1 MSGIYIRNLKS
12 ENIKKGVEILKI
24 KGTYESGGPAEPV
37 NEDITLDSSTMWQA
51 ASASEGYT
59 GLGTVTVNPYTL
71 DSKTVD
77 PSISAFTVN
86 SSADGLSSVTLNPVT
101 SSIDSNI
108 MASNIK
114 KDISILG
121 VTGTLNSSADWI
133 LEAKSVAN
141 ASISTDTEGLCNT
154 SYGMQY
160 LFENSKLST
169 INFTNTTVSGPYA
182 FDHAFVGCSNA
193 TSINFPNLT
202 SITGSY
208 AFNRAFQNLECDI
221 TFPELRSVSG
231 NYGLLECNYGRSAGK
246 IYFPKLES
254 ITGKSGLKQLY
265 ENGGGSIAAAVPY
278 EFPELKTINAEY
290 ALTNMFVRGIGS
302 ISSISFPKL
311 ESIRGYRAFQGFI
324 AYNSAC
330 KSVSMPRLLY
340 KEDDFVFKWLH
351 VGSPSLSITT
361 TPEFFKYNSRSDSGY
376 EPDIYAGDITL
387 VIPNDYTYLNGWNPS
402 TTYLRFDRTWVLDL
416 SDTNILHILRQLG
429 NVSDYNQVNYTVTFD
444 SRTIQENVNY
454 DYTFAINKLTNAG
467 WTVIGLTIE
476 LPVLITITTGTTLNL
491 YNNNTIGFN
500 ALGAWTATV
509 DDPSIHLSSTSGSA
523 GNNQTITVT
532 MDSGWSSTAHVTLSS
547 TDGISTQ
554 TKTVNVIYS
563 NAKYRQL
570 EYVEVPTTLEGFA
583 LGTSLGAND
592 DVVFKFRALESN
604 GATMLGYVSPTS
616 SYNIE
621 TWRVFY
627 HSNSL
632 YWDCGG
638 ESGPGRM
645 YTSASGFIFNANTT
659 RNILFKRSENNF
671 TIKNLDTGDIF
682 KGDRSSTFAGTPSA
696 IGVNGVGSGSPGGEN
711 HRFYELTIYPN
722 GYQDGAGIPSAHYI
736 PVEDI
741 TGVACIFDTVSEKFY
756 YPSSGSLIPGPAIN

>member
-24 KGTYESGGPAEPV
+24 KGTYEGGSPAEPV
-37 NEDITLDSSTMWQA
+37 NEDITLDSSTVRQA

-108 MASNIK
+108 TAGNIK

-121 VTGTLNSSADWI
+121 VTGTLNSSSDWI

-141 ASISTDTEGLCNT
+141 ASISTDTEGLCNA

-160 LFENSKLST
+160 LFENSNLST
-169 INFTNTTVSGPYA
+169 INFTNTTVSGNYA

-193 TSINFPNLT
+193 KSINFPNLT

-231 NYGLLECNYGRSAGK
+231 NYGLLECNYGRSKGR

-254 ITGKSGLKQLY
+254 VTGNSGLRQLY
-265 ENGGGSIAAAVPY
+265 EHGGSSIATVPY
-278 EFPELKTINAEY
+278 EFPELRTINAEY
-290 ALTNMFVRGIGS
+290 ALTNMFISGVGN

-311 ESIRGYRAFQGFI
+311 ESIRGYLAFQGFI
-324 AYNSAC
+324 AYNSTC
-330 KSVSMPRLLY
+330 SNVSMPRLLY
-340 KEDDFVFKWLH
+340 KEDDNVFRWFH
-351 VGSPSLSITT
+351 VGSSPLSITT
-361 TPEFFKYNSRSDSGY
+361 TPEFFKYNSMSDSGY

-402 TTYLRFDRTWVLDL
+402 TTYLRFNRSWVSNL
-416 SDTNILHILRQLG
+416 SDANILHILGQLG

-444 SRTIQENVNY
+444 SRTIQENANY
-454 DYTFAINKLTNAG
+454 DYTLAINKLTNAG
-467 WTVIGLTIE
+467 WTVTGLTIE
-476 LPVLITITTGTTLNL
+476 LPVFITITTGTTLNL
-491 YNNNTIGFN
+491 YKNNTIGFD
-500 ALGAWTATV
+500 ALHAWTATV

-547 TDGISTQ
+547 TDGIYTE
-554 TKTVNVIYS
+554 TKTIKVIYS
-563 NAKYRQL
+563 NAKYSQL
-570 EYVEVPTTLEGFA
+570 EYVEVPTKLEGFA
-583 LGTSLGAND
+583 LGTSLGVND

-604 GATMLGYVSPTS
+604 GATMLGYVSSMS
-616 SYNIE
+616 SYNID

-627 HSNSL
+627 YSDSL

-638 ESGPGRM
+638 ENGPGRL
-645 YTSASGFIFNANTT
+645 YTNTDGFIFNKTMI
-659 RNILFKRSENNF
+659 RNILFKRSENSF
-671 TIKNLDTGDIF
+671 GVKNLDTGDTF
-682 KGDRSSTFAGTPSA
+682 WGNRSSTFAGTPSA
-696 IGVNGVGSGSPGGEN
+696 IGVNGVGDGNSGGEN
-711 HRFYELTIYPN
+711 HYFYELTIYPD

-736 PVEDI
+736 PVEDN

-756 YPSSGSLIPGPAIN
+756 YPSSGSLIPGPVIN

>member
-24 KGTYESGGPAEPV
+24 KGTYESGSPAEPV
-37 NEDITLDSSTMWQA
+37 NEDITLDSSTVWQA

-59 GLGTVTVNPYTL
+59 GLGTVTVKPYTL

-108 MASNIK
+108 TASNIK

-160 LFENSKLST
+160 LFENSRLST

-182 FDHAFVGCSNA
+182 FDHAFVGCYNA

-208 AFNRAFQNLECDI
+208 AFNRAFQNLNCDI

-231 NYGLLECNYGRSAGK
+231 SYGLLECNYGRSTGR

-254 ITGKSGLKQLY
+254 ITGYSGLKQLY
-265 ENGGGSIAAAVPY
+265 EGGGSSISVVPY
-278 EFPELKTINAEY
+278 EFPELRTINAEY
-290 ALTNMFVRGIGS
+290 ALTNMFLSERGS

-311 ESIRGYRAFQGFI
+311 ESIRGYCAFQGFI
-324 AYNSAC
+324 AYNSTC
-330 KSVSMPRLLY
+330 NSLSMPRLLY
-340 KEDDFVFKWLH
+340 KYDNIVFKWFH
-351 VGSPSLSITT
+351 VGGSSLSITT
-361 TPEFFKYNSRSDSGY
+361 TPEFFKYNSLSDSGY

-387 VIPNDYTYLNGWNPS
+387 VIPNDYTYLNGWNP
-402 TTYLRFDRTWVLDL
+402 TNTYLRFNRTWVHNL
-416 SDTNILHILRQLG
+416 SDTTILHILRQLG
-429 NVSDYNQVNYTVTFD
+429 NVSDYNQVNYIVVFD

-467 WTVIGLTIE
+467 WTIAGLTIK
-476 LPVLITITTGTTLNL
+476 LPILITITTGTTLNL
-491 YNNNTIGFN
+491 YNNNTIGFD
-500 ALGAWTATV
+500 ALCAWTATV

-532 MDSGWSSTAHVTLSS
+532 MDSGWSSTANVTLSS
-547 TDGISTQ
+547 TDGISTY
-554 TKTVNVIYS
+554 TKTVSVVYS
-563 NAKYRQL
+563 NANYVRL
-570 EYVEVPTTLEGFA
+570 EYVRVPTELEGFA

-592 DVVFKFRALESN
+592 DVVFKFRALEIN
-604 GATMLGYVSPTS
+604 GATMLGYVSSTS
-616 SYNIE
+616 NYNID

-627 HSNSL
+627 YNRSL

-638 ESGPGRM
+638 ENGPGRM
-645 YTSASGFIFNANTT
+645 YTNSNGFNFNSMTT
-659 RNILFKRSENNF
+659 RNILFKRSENDF

-682 KGDRSSTFAGTPSA
+682 RGDRSSTFAGTPSE
-696 IGVNGVGSGSPGGEN
+696 IGVNGVGSGNPGGEN
-711 HRFYELTIYPN
+711 HRFYELTIYPD

-736 PVEDI
+736 PVEDNN
-741 TGVACIFDTVSEKFY
+741 GVACIFDTVSKKFY
-756 YPSSGSLIPGPAIN
+756 YPSSGSLIPGPTIN

>member
-24 KGTYESGGPAEPV
+24 KGTYEGGSPAEPV
-37 NEDITLDSSTMWQA
+37 NEDITLDSSTVRQA

-108 MASNIK
+108 TAGNIK

-121 VTGTLNSSADWI
+121 VTGTLNSSSDWI

-141 ASISTDTEGLCNT
+141 ASISTDTEGLCNA

-160 LFENSKLST
+160 LFENSNLST
-169 INFTNTTVSGPYA
+169 INFTNTTVSGNYA

-193 TSINFPNLT
+193 KSINFPNLT

-231 NYGLLECNYGRSAGK
+231 NYGLLECNYGRSKGR

-254 ITGKSGLKQLY
+254 VTGNSGLRQLY
-265 ENGGGSIAAAVPY
+265 EHGGSSIATVPY
-278 EFPELKTINAEY
+278 EFPELRTINAEH
-290 ALTNMFVRGIGS
+290 ALTNMFVSGVGN

-311 ESIRGYRAFQGFI
+311 ESIRGYLAFQGFI
-324 AYNSAC
+324 AYNSTC
-330 KSVSMPRLLY
+330 SNVSMPRLLY
-340 KEDDFVFKWLH
+340 KEDDNVFRWFH
-351 VGSPSLSITT
+351 VGSSPLSITT
-361 TPEFFKYNSRSDSGY
+361 TPEFFKYNSMSDSGY

-402 TTYLRFDRTWVLDL
+402 TTYLRFNRSWVSNL
-416 SDTNILHILRQLG
+416 SDANILHILGQLG

-444 SRTIQENVNY
+444 SRTIQENANY
-454 DYTFAINKLTNAG
+454 DYTLAINKLTNAG
-467 WTVIGLTIE
+467 WTVTGLTIE
-476 LPVLITITTGTTLNL
+476 LPVFITITTGTTLNL
-491 YNNNTIGFN
+491 YNNNTIGFD
-500 ALGAWTATV
+500 ALHAWTATV

-547 TDGISTQ
+547 TDGIYTE
-554 TKTVNVIYS
+554 TKTIKVIYS
-563 NAKYRQL
+563 NAKYSQL
-570 EYVEVPTTLEGFA
+570 EYVEVPTKLEGFA
-583 LGTSLGAND
+583 LGTSLGVND

-604 GATMLGYVSPTS
+604 GATMLGYVSSMS
-616 SYNIE
+616 SYNID

-627 HSNSL
+627 YSDSL

-638 ESGPGRM
+638 VNGPGRL
-645 YTSASGFIFNANTT
+645 YTSTGGFIFNKTMI
-659 RNILFKRSENNF
+659 RNILFKRSENSF
-671 TIKNLDTGDIF
+671 GVKNLDTGDTF
-682 KGDRSSTFAGTPSA
+682 WGNRSSTFAGTPSA
-696 IGVNGVGSGSPGGEN
+696 IGVNGVGDDNPGGEN
-711 HRFYELTIYPN
+711 HYFYELTIYPD

-736 PVEDI
+736 PVEDN

-756 YPSSGSLIPGPAIN
+756 YPSSGSLIPGPVIN

>member
-24 KGTYESGGPAEPV
+24 KGTYEGGSPAEPV
-37 NEDITLDSSTMWQA
+37 NEDITLDSSTVWQA

-59 GLGTVTVNPYTL
+59 GLGTVTVNPYIL

-108 MASNIK
+108 TASNIK

-141 ASISTDTEGLCNT
+141 ASINTDTEGLCNT

-169 INFTNTTVSGPYA
+169 INFTNTTVSGPHA

-193 TSINFPNLT
+193 TSINFPNIT

-208 AFNRAFQNLECDI
+208 AFNRAFQNLNCDI

-231 NYGLLECNYGRSAGK
+231 NYGLLECSYGRKTGR

-254 ITGKSGLKQLY
+254 ITGISGLKQLY
-265 ENGGGSIAAAVPY
+265 ENGGSSSIAVVPY
-278 EFPELKTINAEY
+278 EFPELRTINAEY
-290 ALTNMFVRGIGS
+290 ALTNMFVSGRGS

-311 ESIRGYRAFQGFI
+311 ESIRGFNVFQGFI

-330 KSVSMPRLLY
+330 NSVSMPRLLY
-340 KEDDFVFKWLH
+340 KEDANVFKWFH

-361 TPEFFKYNSRSDSGY
+361 TPEFFKYDSRSDSGY
-376 EPDIYAGDITL
+376 EPDIYARDITL

-402 TTYLRFDRTWVLDL
+402 TTYLRFDHSWVLDL
-416 SDTNILHILRQLG
+416 SDTTILHILRQLG

-467 WTVIGLTIE
+467 WTVTGLTIE

-491 YNNNTIGFN
+491 YNNNTIGFD
-500 ALGAWTATV
+500 ALYAWTATV

-547 TDGISTQ
+547 TDGIYTQ
-554 TKTVNVIYS
+554 TKTINVIYS
-563 NAKYRQL
+563 NANYRQL
-570 EYVEVPTTLEGFA
+570 EYVEVPTKLEGFA

-604 GATMLGYVSPTS
+604 GATMLGYVSPMS
-616 SYNIE
+616 SYSID

-627 HSNSL
+627 YSNSL

-645 YTSASGFIFNANTT
+645 YTSSNGFIFNTSTT

-671 TIKNLDTGDIF
+671 TMKNLDTGDIF
-682 KGDRSSTFAGTPSA
+682 SGSRSSTFAGTPSE

-711 HRFYELTIYPN
+711 HRFYELTIYPD

-736 PVEDI
+736 PVEDNI
-741 TGVACIFDTVSEKFY
+741 GVACIFDTVSEKFY
-756 YPSSGSLIPGPAIN
+756 YPSSGSLIPGPVIN